1 MEKVEKLRIEN
12 IIEIGRIEIILSDHP
27 DLLSIFKLLCI
38 ISNKRLNDCHSDAK
52 IVKLFDDDERE
63 DDEDHM
69 PELSDHDSD
78 ED

>member
-1 MEKVEKLRIEN
+1 MPEIEKLRIEN
-12 IIEIGRIEIILSDHP
+12 IIEIERIEVILSDHP

-52 IVKLFDDDERE
+52 IVKLFDDDEQG

>member
-52 IVKLFDDDERE
+52 IVFR
-63 DDEDHM
+63 
-69 PELSDHDSD
+69 
-78 ED
+78 

>member
-1 MEKVEKLRIEN
+1 MPEIEKLRIEN
-12 IIEIGRIEIILSDHP
+12 IIEIERIEVILSDHP
-27 DLLSIFKLLCI
+27 DLLSIFKLLII

-52 IVKLFDDDERE
+52 IVKLFDDDEER
-63 DDEDHM
+63 DDM